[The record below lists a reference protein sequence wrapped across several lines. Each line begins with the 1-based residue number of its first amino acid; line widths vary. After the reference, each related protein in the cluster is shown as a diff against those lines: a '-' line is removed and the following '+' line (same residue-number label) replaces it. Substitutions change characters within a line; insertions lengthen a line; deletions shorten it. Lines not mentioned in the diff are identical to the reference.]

1 MTEPLRVAAIV
12 PVASI
17 EGAKTRLGESLDAE
31 ERRDLVERLLATTLG
46 AALAVDRLA
55 DVLVVSPDRDVLTLA
70 ATAGARTL
78 RQRTSG
84 LNAAVGEARDDVV
97 AGGAGAV
104 VILPVDL
111 PFITSGAV
119 TELLAP
125 LDEDDLD
132 HLLAQVAVLPGQ
144 HHDPR
149 DGRLKLI
156 EVNPR
161 LWQWHGL
168 TGACG
173 ADVALAA
180 YWDLVGDRRPPKT
193 TEGCHKRW
201 AISIMHGQSAAS
213 RPAPPGG

>member
-1 MTEPLRVAAIV
+1 MSADMSDDLRIAAIV

-31 ERRDLVERLLATTLG
+31 ERRDLVERLLAATLG

-84 LNAAVGEARDDVV
+84 LNAGVAEARDDVV
-97 AGGAGAV
+97 AGGAGAI

-119 TELLAP
+119 AELLAP
-125 LDEDDLD
+125 LDDGSDRVVLVPDRHGTGTNALVLRPPDAIEFAFGIGSRAAHRSAAERADVPYIEVGGPLSIDLDTPDDL
-132 HLLAQVAVLPGQ
+132 VLVESMAPEA
-144 HHDPR
+144 PR
-149 DGRLKLI
+149 AG
-156 EVNPR
+156 
-161 LWQWHGL
+161 
-168 TGACG
+168 
-173 ADVALAA
+173 
-180 YWDLVGDRRPPKT
+180 
-193 TEGCHKRW
+193 
-201 AISIMHGQSAAS
+201 
-213 RPAPPGG
+213 